1 MVSRE
6 LNTGFS
12 SRPMTDVTI
21 SLDGGRSQSTYQLL
35 DHGLS
40 HKFYRD
46 AILTTLESSSPPR
59 RRYSQRQARLLNYV
73 TPCTP

>member
-1 MVSRE
+1 MVSTGRE

-21 SLDGGRSQSTYQLL
+21 SLDGGQSKETLPSETDRLL

-46 AILTTLESSSPPR
+46 AILESFAAAIR
-59 RRYSQRQARLLNYV
+59 NGKLA
-73 TPCTP
+73 C